1 MKAGFP
7 VKGYIFDLDGVLTDT
22 AKFHYQAWKEVAR
35 SLNIPFSEADN
46 ENLKGISRQDSLDW
60 ILRAGAMTLTE
71 EEKLRILTAKNSR
84 YLTLIENLTPADLL
98 PGLPDY
104 LISLRNM
111 EKQVILGSSSRNACA
126 ILSHLGILHL
136 FDHLVDGNQVTM
148 AKPDPEVF
156 LLGARMAGLEP
167 SQCLV
172 FEDSAAGIEAALSAG
187 MKAIGVGTASELN
200 SAALVITGFDTPE
213 AQELIA

>member
-1 MKAGFP
+1 M
-7 VKGYIFDLDGVLTDT
+7 KGYIFDLDGVLTDT
-22 AKFHYQAWKEVAR
+22 AKFHYQAWKEVAH

-104 LISLRNM
+104 LISLRSM

-187 MKAIGVGTASELN
+187 MKAIGVGTAPELN
-200 SAALVITGFDTPE
+200 TAALVITGFDTPE
-213 AQELIA
+213 AQDLIA